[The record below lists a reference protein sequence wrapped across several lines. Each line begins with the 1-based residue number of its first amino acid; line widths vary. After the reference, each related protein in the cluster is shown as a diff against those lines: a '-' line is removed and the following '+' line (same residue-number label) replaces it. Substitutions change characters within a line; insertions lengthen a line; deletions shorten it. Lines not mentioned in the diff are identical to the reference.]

1 MSHNLTKAERKQ
13 LAESL
18 VDTQKN
24 IYHESK
30 RLFGKEIS
38 EKQWSQMEIESE
50 IFHCEYCSFFRSIDV
65 RSLAISSECCVG
77 CEKKHFKFED
87 DEDDEDETD

>member
-1 MSHNLTKAERKQ
+1 MSDKLTKSERKQ
-13 LAESL
+13 LAESI

-38 EKQWSQMEIESE
+38 EKQWSLMEIENE
-50 IFHCEYCSFFRSIDV
+50 IFHCEYCSFFRSVSV
-65 RSLAISSECCVG
+65 RSLAISSECCET
-77 CEKKHFKFED
+77 CERKHFGTRE
-87 DEDDEDETD
+87 EEDESD